1 MKIIDFKSTNCRS
14 CLKCVRGCD
23 VKAINFKNQKAE
35 IMDDLCILCG
45 TCLKV
50 CPHDAKVYLSD
61 IAKVRQWLRSGKKV
75 IASLA
80 PSFAGS
86 FPGSTAGQVI
96 SALRALGF
104 SEVRE
109 TAEAASVVTYE
120 YGKLMQNG
128 TQNIIS
134 TCCPTVNKLIET
146 YYPEL
151 VPNLAPVA
159 SPMIVHGRFIKSLY
173 GDETKVVFVGPC
185 IAKKDEANDP
195 KNTPAID
202 AVLLFEE
209 VERLFNQNNISRTT
223 IEETLPDN
231 PSPRINTLYPISG
244 GIIDSIEISN
254 YFPPNYRKFRA
265 NGIKS
270 CMQVCKELTE
280 GTFHRC
286 FIELSACVGSCIN
299 GPGSLA
305 EESSFKGRIRIEVY
319 SEKKPADETYVN
331 EMKANIST
339 AQTFTK
345 GSTNLPI
352 PTEEQIQ
359 EILKQTGKNSPSK
372 LLNCG
377 ACGYPTCRENA
388 IAVFQGK
395 ADAKICIPYL
405 QEKAESL
412 SNLVMKMTPNLVM
425 IVDENIQIQEFSNS
439 CEKLFG
445 ISKED
450 ATGMDLIELID
461 NTDYEWVIENK
472 THLRGKKVEMEE
484 YGKIFLQD
492 LTYIPEQNSVLAI
505 LIDITKQEQQAK
517 EAYNRKIETTETAE
531 KVIQKQMMVAQMIA
545 GLLGET
551 TAETKVTLNKLC
563 RTMLSDEEG
572 GEL

>member
-1 MKIIDFKSTNCRS
+1 
-14 CLKCVRGCD
+14 VRGCD

-231 PSPRINTLYPISG
+231 PSPRINKLYPISG